1 MPVLIARMLIDH
13 MLIAYGLA
21 ELVRIAP
28 NVPAARVAGKLA
40 LAQDNLGGE
49 ILLSL
54 LTALAHQ
61 HLSHQHKEKA

>member
-1 MPVLIARMLIDH
+1 MPVSIGHMLIARMLIDH

-40 LAQDNLGGE
+40 LAQDNLGGD
-49 ILLSL
+49 SSFPSNC
-54 LTALAHQ
+54 TG
-61 HLSHQHKEKA
+61 SSTSVSST